1 VDRLVAGRPS
11 QQRPIPAQPAHSTT
25 SPNTSFYPGS
35 SPRAARQQHA
45 GGIAAEHGARGSPI
59 ALCRNATTMEYRSS
73 IAFSNQFAAKSI
85 SPQQVWKIAKPVRC
99 SIGNAR
105 CEI

>member
-1 VDRLVAGRPS
+1 MPLARTGVRQDRLRYDPASGRFMS
-11 QQRPIPAQPAHSTT
+11 AASFGLRGLQRS
-25 SPNTSFYPGS
+25 
-35 SPRAARQQHA
+35 
-45 GGIAAEHGARGSPI
+45 GSPI
-59 ALCRNATTMEYRSS
+59 ALCRNAATMEYRSS